1 MQVTSRNLVPP
12 PSVRAIEANAF
23 RYCISLTTAILND
36 GLEVIGKG
44 AFYFC
49 ALVRIDIP
57 PTVRV
62 IKDWAFYDC
71 SYLTTA
77 ILNDGLKVIEEEAFH
92 DCSSLR
98 DRG

>member
-1 MQVTSRNLVPP
+1 MELHDGIEVIEKEAFYKCRSLHEILFP

-62 IKDWAFYDC
+62 I
-71 SYLTTA
+71 
-77 ILNDGLKVIEEEAFH
+77 
-92 DCSSLR
+92 
-98 DRG
+98 